1 MRIVPDT
8 SVIVD
13 GRVAALVENG
23 EFEGAEIVVPE
34 AVVAEL
40 EAQANKGHE
49 SGLAGLDELARLQD
63 LEKLRRV
70 KILFHGDR
78 PSIEAIELAS
88 TGAIDAIIRRTA
100 MEVKG
105 VLFTS

>member
-23 EFEGAEIVVPE
+23 EFEGAEVVIAE

-49 SGLAGLDELARLQD
+49 SGLAGLDELAKLQD
-63 LEKLRRV
+63 LAKMGKVQLSFRG
-70 KILFHGDR
+70 KR
-78 PSIEAIELAS
+78 PSVNEIEMAS
-88 TGAIDAIIRRTA
+88 SGAIDAMIRDMAR
-100 MEVKG
+100 EVE
-105 VLFTS
+105 